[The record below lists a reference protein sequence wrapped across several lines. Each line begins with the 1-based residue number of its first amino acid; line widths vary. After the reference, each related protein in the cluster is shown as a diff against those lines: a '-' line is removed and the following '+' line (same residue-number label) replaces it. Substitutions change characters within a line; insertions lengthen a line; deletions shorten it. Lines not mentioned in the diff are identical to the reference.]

1 MMETHM
7 NIQTTL
13 SALSETRDAAP
24 QLGRL
29 ILLEEGLIG
38 CEAWRRFMLDSAPE
52 AAPMMLMRSLDEPDL
67 SFIAVDP
74 RAVMPDYRLE
84 LSGADL
90 AALGSP
96 SQTDLAAIV
105 IINTG
110 RREGL
115 TAPTANLLGPVAINL
130 ATGAARQVIQPEY
143 SAHYAIGQ

>member
-1 MMETHM
+1 M
-7 NIQTTL
+7 NIQT
-13 SALSETRDAAP
+13 ALPARSETRDAAP
-24 QLGRL
+24 QFGLL
-29 ILLEEGLIG
+29 IVLEEGLIG
-38 CEAWRRFMLDSAPE
+38 CEAWRRFMLDSVPD
-52 AAPMMLMRSLDEPDL
+52 AAPMMLMCSLDEPDL

-74 RAVMPDYRLE
+74 RAVRPDYRLE
-84 LSGADL
+84 LSEEDL

-105 IINTG
+105 IINIG

-115 TAPTANLLGPVAINL
+115 AAPTANLLGPVAINL